1 MPTLGLFATNM
12 GAALPLRALAGSAP
26 LLEDLGYDSL
36 WMGEHVV
43 APSPRVPPSR
53 RSRTTRSWTRW

>member
-12 GAALPLRALAGSAP
+12 GVCATADGAARIGPLA
-26 LLEDLGYDSL
+26 EELGYDSL

-43 APSPRVPPSR
+43 APRPWAAGVRDGASDTWSPR
-53 RSRTTRSWTRW
+53 